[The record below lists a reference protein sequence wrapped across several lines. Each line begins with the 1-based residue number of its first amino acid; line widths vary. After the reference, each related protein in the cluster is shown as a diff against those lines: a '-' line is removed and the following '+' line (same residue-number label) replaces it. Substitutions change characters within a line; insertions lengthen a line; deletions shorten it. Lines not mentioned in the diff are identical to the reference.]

1 MEQNKFVKLSSLVGG
16 GFTVDKYNGY
26 SFKKW
31 DTEQNKMLT
40 AQSYVDGYKKSYS
53 FDTDKGQ
60 LDLSSA
66 QLGQALEGVFK
77 DGTST
82 IVGRTFAV
90 KSNGKTGMEIR
101 YYINP
106 AQREVEQPRMTAV
119 PDTVVDP
126 DDDIG
131 F

>member
-1 MEQNKFVKLSSLVGG
+1 MENKFVKLSSLVGG

-40 AQSYVDGYKKSYS
+40 AQSYVEGYKKSYS

-82 IVGRTFAV
+82 IVGRTFSV

-106 AQREVEQPRMTAV
+106 AQREMSESDYMSAPASTE
-119 PDTVVDP
+119 
-126 DDDIG
+126 DIG

>member
-1 MEQNKFVKLSSLVGG
+1 MQENKFAKLSSLVGG

-31 DTEQNKMLT
+31 STEQNKMLT
-40 AQSYVDGYKKSYS
+40 AQSYVEGYKKSYS

-77 DGTST
+77 DGKSE
-82 IVGRTFAV
+82 IIGRTFSV
-90 KSNGKTGMEIR
+90 KSNGKSGMEIR

-106 AQREVEQPRMTAV
+106 AQRDVEPPKSV
-119 PDTVVDP
+119 SE
-126 DDDIG
+126 DDLPLG

>member
-1 MEQNKFVKLSSLVGG
+1 MQDKKFVKLSSLVGS
-16 GFTVDKYNGY
+16 GFSVEKYNGY

-40 AQSYVDGYKKSYS
+40 AQSYVEGYKKSYS

-77 DGTST
+77 DGSST

-101 YYINP
+101 YWINP
-106 AQREVEQPRMTAV
+106 VQRDPGYDEIQKV
-119 PDTVVDP
+119 PDSGEP
-126 DDDIG
+126 D

>member
-1 MEQNKFVKLSSLVGG
+1 MENKFVKLSSLVGG

-40 AQSYVDGYKKSYS
+40 AQSYVEGYKKSYS

-77 DGTST
+77 DGKSE
-82 IVGRTFAV
+82 IIGRTFSV
-90 KSNGKTGMEIR
+90 KSNGKSGMEIR

-106 AQREVEQPRMTAV
+106 AQRDVEPPKSV
-119 PDTVVDP
+119 SE
-126 DDDIG
+126 DDLPLG

>member
-1 MEQNKFVKLSSLVGG
+1 MENKFVKLSSLVGG

-31 DTEQNKMLT
+31 DGTKMLT
-40 AQSYVDGYKKSYS
+40 AQSYVEGYKKSYS

-82 IVGRTFAV
+82 IVGRTFSV

-101 YYINP
+101 YWINP
-106 AQREVEQPRMTAV
+106 AQREEPPKQ
-119 PDTVVDP
+119 DTVSQDI
-126 DDDIG
+126 DDIG

>member
-1 MEQNKFVKLSSLVGG
+1 MQDKKFVKLSSLVGS
-16 GFTVDKYNGY
+16 GFSVEKYNGY

-31 DTEQNKMLT
+31 STEENRYLT
-40 AQSYVDGYKKSYS
+40 AQEYVKDYKKTYS

-90 KSNGKTGMEIR
+90 KSNGKSGMEIR

-106 AQREVEQPRMTAV
+106 AQREPIEPFQQDHASKNL
-119 PDTVVDP
+119 
-126 DDDIG
+126 DDIP